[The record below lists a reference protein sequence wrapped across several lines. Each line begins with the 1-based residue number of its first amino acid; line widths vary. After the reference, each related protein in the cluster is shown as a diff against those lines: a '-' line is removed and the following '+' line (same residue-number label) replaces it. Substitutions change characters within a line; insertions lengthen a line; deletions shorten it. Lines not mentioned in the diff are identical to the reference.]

1 MTQVTFPKEITGRT
15 ADTTYSDDNT
25 PGTGMADGGH
35 QELWIPLMQDVVAAT
50 QYIATYATAIDTAD
64 ENAAAALL
72 SEQHAATSENNA
84 ASSAAAALSS
94 QTAAATSA
102 AAALSSQNAAK
113 TSETNAATS
122 ASHAATSETN
132 AANSAAT
139 AAQTVATAAAN
150 AVNAAAASAA
160 SAQASAATAI
170 SAPGTQASS
179 TSTLTL
185 ATGLQNLTVQTGK
198 QLAIG
203 MSVKIADSTDGSRWL
218 HGDIADYNSSTGQ
231 LSVNVQ
237 TVRGTGTGSSWIVSL
252 SAPGSLLP
260 YTLADGTT
268 VTIALW

>member
-1 MTQVTFPKEITGRT
+1 MTQVTFPHAITGRT

-35 QELWIPLMQDVVAAT
+35 QELWLPLMQDIVAAT

-64 ENAAAALL
+64 ENATAALSSQTAAATSETNAASSATAALGSQTAAATSETHAAASAAAALL
-72 SEQHAATSENNA
+72 SEQHAATSE
-84 ASSAAAALSS
+84 
-94 QTAAATSA
+94 
-102 AAALSSQNAAK
+102 
-113 TSETNAATS
+113 TNAAD
-122 ASHAATSETN
+122 
-132 AANSAAT
+132 SAA
-139 AAQTVATAAAN
+139 
-150 AVNAAAASAA
+150 AAAASAT

-203 MSVKIADSTDGSRWL
+203 MSVKIADSADGSRWL
-218 HGDIADYNSSTGQ
+218 HGDITAYNSSTGQ

-237 TVRGTGTGSSWIVSL
+237 TVRGTGAGSSWIVSL

-260 YTLADGTT
+260 FLKADGTT
-268 VTIALW
+268 VAISLW

>member
-15 ADTTYSDDNT
+15 ADTTYSDDNA

-35 QELWIPLMQDVVAAT
+35 QELWMPLMQDVVAAT

-102 AAALSSQNAAK
+102 AAALSSQNAAE

-122 ASHAATSETN
+122 E
-132 AANSAAT
+132 
-139 AAQTVATAAAN
+139 AN
-150 AVNAAAASAA
+150 ALASKNAAAASAT
-160 SAQASAATAI
+160 SAQTSAATAI

-179 TSTLTL
+179 TTTLTL

-203 MSVKIADSTDGSRWL
+203 MSVKIADSANGSRWL

-260 YTLADGTT
+260 FLKADGTT
-268 VTIALW
+268 VAITLW

>member
-15 ADTTYSDDNT
+15 ADTTYSDDNA

-35 QELWIPLMQDVVAAT
+35 QELWMPLMQDVVAAT

-64 ENAAAALL
+64 ANAAAALL
-72 SEQHAATSENNA
+72 SEQHAAASESHAAASATQA
-84 ASSAAAALSS
+84 ASS
-94 QTAAATSA
+94 QNAAATSA
-102 AAALSSQNAAK
+102 AAALASQNAAK

-122 ASHAATSETN
+122 ASHAAASENN
-132 AANSAAT
+132 AANSAAS
-139 AAQTVATAAAN
+139 AQT
-150 AVNAAAASAA
+150 
-160 SAQASAATAI
+160 SAATAI
-170 SAPGTQASS
+170 SAPGTQATS
-179 TSTLTL
+179 TTTLTL

-203 MSVKIADSTDGSRWL
+203 MSVKIADSANGSRWL

-231 LSVNVQ
+231 LSVNIQ
-237 TVRGTGTGSSWIVSL
+237 TVRGAGAGSSWIVSL